1 MRRFGLVGAAAILS
15 AGFATPLM
23 VQAVIDYPL
32 PVRSSVRMRI
42 ATISARAIRIPA
54 AIRLEPAIW

>member
-1 MRRFGLVGAAAILS
+1 MGAAAILS

-23 VQAVIDYPL
+23 AQAVIDYPL